1 EYLTRRTTPQ
11 DFTLPKKRRST
22 FVTPC
27 YVRRFICHR
36 RGTAGKGG
44 GFILLWMVHEDEFS
58 ASMLLLPP
66 SDTVAFWSCRLS
78 RIGPVAHR
86 PSLLFVSE
94 ASISVYTDAVSCT
107 YEV

>member
-1 EYLTRRTTPQ
+1 MPQ
-11 DFTLPKKRRST
+11 EFTLPKKRRSS

-27 YVRRFICHR
+27 YVRRSICHR
-36 RGTAGKGG
+36 RVTVARLGPL
-44 GFILLWMVHEDEFS
+44 ILLWMVHEDEFS

-94 ASISVYTDAVSCT
+94 ESISVYADAVSWA
-107 YEV
+107 YEVETIA